1 MAKFYVE
8 VSDEDAVRLADD
20 LNFYG
25 NCFITIARGAK
36 SGERLDPV
44 HVKIEY
50 PGKKE
55 QEKKL

>member
-8 VSDEDAVRLADD
+8 VSDEDAVRLEDD

-50 PGKKE
+50 SGKS
-55 QEKKL
+55 QEKKS